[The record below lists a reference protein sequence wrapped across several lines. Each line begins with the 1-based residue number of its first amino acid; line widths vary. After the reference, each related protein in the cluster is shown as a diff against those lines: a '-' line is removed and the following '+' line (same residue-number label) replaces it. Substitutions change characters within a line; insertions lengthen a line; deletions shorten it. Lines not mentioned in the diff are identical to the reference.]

1 MHWEGPQ
8 VFAKF
13 MNGLFPGPHTVQ
25 LHSCLFS
32 LSLNYVVYR
41 YCQLLLPGTLKWD
54 PFKYWQSSPSG
65 FPRQHWVSERSS
77 SRLLLWFSQL
87 GGISP
92 LKLYK
97 HTHFLFFVC
106 LFFNDCYAPEWL
118 PWVLTPSVSFWCLQ
132 CLCQAKGRLALQ
144 SFPCPLPHPLTWGH
158 LF

>member
-1 MHWEGPQ
+1 MNTLPCVVRWEGTR

-32 LSLNYVVYR
+32 LSLNYVVCR
-41 YCQLLLPGTLKWD
+41 YCQLLLPGTLKWN

-77 SRLLLWFSQL
+77 SRLLLWFSQP

-92 LKLYK
+92 LNLYK
-97 HTHFLFFVC
+97 HAHFPIFLFVC
-106 LFFNDCYAPEWL
+106 FLMTVTLLSGFPEYSL
-118 PWVLTPSVSFWCLQ
+118 
-132 CLCQAKGRLALQ
+132 
-144 SFPCPLPHPLTWGH
+144 H
-158 LF
+158 LFPFGASSVFAKPKVG